1 MPGWSPGKGR
11 HPGSR
16 DRLTKK
22 VLHTLLEDFTNY
34 GVGAVERVR
43 EEDPST
49 YLRVIASLLP
59 KDVKIESDSLRT
71 VVLDF
76 RGTVASREEPL
87 VIDQPPEEQDADW
100 QE

>member
-1 MPGWSPGKGR
+1 MGR
-11 HPGSR
+11 HPGAR

-22 VLHTLLEDFTNY
+22 VLHTLLADFTTY

-76 RGTVASREEPL
+76 RGTIASREEPM
-87 VIDQPPEEQDADW
+87 VIEQPPEPEQEQDADG

>member
-1 MPGWSPGKGR
+1 MGR
-11 HPGSR
+11 QSRGR
-16 DRLTKK
+16 DRLTQK
-22 VLHTLLEDFTNY
+22 VIHTLLEDFTQY

-76 RGTVASREEPL
+76 RGTIASREEPM
-87 VIDQPPEEQDADW
+87 VIDQPPEQEQDADR